1 MKTIK
6 YHRNDVEMIV
16 ECLNNDGVIATQTDT
31 VMGLMIVSDSDQAIK
46 KLVNVKMRPE
56 EKLFPVMVSSVEM
69 METIVDLS
77 DRDRRIIEQLLP
89 GELTL
94 ILNQKSDSPL
104 HLESPTV
111 AVRIVNDEML
121 IQIVEQ
127 LGKPIFL
134 TSANK
139 SGEKTSMK
147 AEEVLNIFEGEIEGV
162 IMKDASGYQASTI
175 VDLTQD
181 EIRILREG
189 KLTLEDIDKCVKENV

>member
-1 MKTIK
+1 MKTTK
-6 YHRNDVEMIV
+6 YQENDIELIV

-31 VMGLMIVSDSDQAIK
+31 VMGLMIVSDSDLAIK
-46 KLVNVKMRPE
+46 KLVSVKLRPE

-69 METIVDLS
+69 METIVDLKN
-77 DRDRRIIEQLLP
+77 RDREIIKQLLP

-94 ILNQKSDSPL
+94 ILNQRNDSPL

-111 AVRIVNDEML
+111 AVRIVNDDML
-121 IQIVEQ
+121 IQIVEK

-139 SGEKTSMK
+139 SGEKTSMR
-147 AEEVLNIFEGEIEGV
+147 ADEVLNIFDGELEGV

-175 VDLTQD
+175 VDLTQN

-189 KLTLEDIDKCVKENV
+189 KLTLEDINKCVKENV